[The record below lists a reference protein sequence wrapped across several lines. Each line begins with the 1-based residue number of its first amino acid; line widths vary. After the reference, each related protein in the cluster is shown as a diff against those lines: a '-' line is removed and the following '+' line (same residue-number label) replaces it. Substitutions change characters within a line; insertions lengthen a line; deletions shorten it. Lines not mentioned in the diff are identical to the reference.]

1 MQHTGA
7 ARSLDDDA
15 MHQMTSTVH
24 NSQL

>member
-24 NSQL
+24 NSRL